1 MSNVIFGDTSILDFG
16 EFLPS
21 PYIEKIE
28 ITDGSNDETNF
39 EISYSLF
46 FLIEEEDFEQSI
58 DDVLSK
64 LKIFL
69 ISYNDANSAKM
80 DRFKNDNNFLID
92 ILRDNI
98 GGHPAERLG
107 IEVLELDVDSARD
120 RLDDGYYIN
129 DLYDS
134 LGRRIAKITVS
145 YTLSERTNVA
155 NDSEFNIAMC
165 TGLLTQDQIKSFSDL
180 TNIFMIK
187 NFSDLSH
194 EKILDDG
201 AIADPYMVAY
211 TEYNN
216 RDTTYPFAPLRT
228 TTGEYHKT
236 DTINKDLIREKVNV
250 LLDSYR
256 LSAENDEDV
265 QNSIDSISYALAV
278 FYENEELIPQ
288 LNLARRTFVDKS
300 NVTPTGR
307 LYSDFT
313 TLLVNLNDQLQ
324 KSPQLKKDLIINN
337 KIIDLRVIPSS
348 DEDRGFGEIEIDD
361 IVPKDLLLVGRDS
374 LRGAVAEE
382 PDNFKNHGFFF
393 INLKNLIDSESNIAS
408 VFNMQKLYS
417 ITPTS
422 QLNNL
427 RKLLYNN
434 FYIKRLEFKK
444 YSGSST
450 TTRGA
455 EAKDD
460 IDPKNKQYKEE
471 QKLTK
476 QIIEY
481 TKDSATKEITNTK
494 KIIPNNGLIKAN
506 IYGNIVQTYISQR
519 NFSLINGDSLDDH
532 SLVCFEF
539 QDVDLGTPYIDWPTS
554 AFHYSIG
561 IEVRDETKQI
571 VEALITKYDDMRQPL
586 KDYVKLAQQICSYN
600 NIDDRFNNFF
610 VKQINLKYQNG
621 LLKPWLTAATIYN
634 LWRYLSTDRFSSI
647 DEARDDARKIVTF
660 ISPETGT
667 LDQLTTF
674 AEDFES
680 FFETSLSNN
689 SNIQNLLEGM
699 ADAITRTYLQ
709 EIEVLLEFGK
719 PLFEAEEAEE
729 AATKEASQARDELDE
744 ASSYMGTG
752 FAEYEW
758 GGQVAPPAS
767 GLLSVI
773 SAKLPASELEII
785 DFGGTIM
792 DWLDS
797 AMPELQSSDGLWI
810 SGVAALTESWY
821 IEQTANG
828 LKSTGRKEPDPLRV
842 GDIRYKVQV
851 RYEGKQFLGAPQYS
865 LMVQRSVAKK

>member
-46 FLIEEEDFEQSI
+46 FLVEEEDFEQSI

-98 GGHPAERLG
+98 GGHPAEKLG

-145 YTLSERTNVA
+145 YILSEKTNVA

-194 EKILDDG
+194 EKILDNG

-361 IVPKDLLLVGRDS
+361 IIPKELLLVGRDA
-374 LRGAVAEE
+374 LDE
-382 PDNFKNHGFFF
+382 DLYNFKNHGFFF
-393 INLKNLIDSESNIAS
+393 INLKKLIDNESNIAS

-444 YSGSST
+444 YT
-450 TTRGA
+450 PHKET
-455 EAKDD
+455 EKKKDRD
-460 IDPKNKQYKEE
+460 MFTE
-471 QKLTK
+471 

-494 KIIPNNGLIKAN
+494 KIIPNNGLITAN

-539 QDVDLGTPYIDWPTS
+539 QDIDKATQKGTNIYEYT
-554 AFHYSIG
+554 FGYSIS

-571 VEALITKYDDMRQPL
+571 VEALITKYEDIRQPL
-586 KDYVKLAQQICSYN
+586 KDYVKLAKQICSYN

-621 LLKPWLTAATIYN
+621 LLKPWLAAATTYN

-647 DEARDDARKIVTF
+647 GDARADARRIVTF

-689 SNIQNLLEGM
+689 SDIQNLLEGM
-699 ADAITRTYLQ
+699 DDAITRSYGQ

-719 PLFEAEEAEE
+719 PLFEGEDEEST
-729 AATKEASQARDELDE
+729 TKKEDPQTRDEMDE
-744 ASSYMGTG
+744 ASSFKETNRVK
-752 FAEYEW
+752 YEW
-758 GGQVAPPAS
+758 KGMLQAS
-767 GLLSVI
+767 DRTEFWSKVT
-773 SAKLPASELEII
+773 SKMNPDNELDII

-792 DWLDS
+792 DWIDKNYRKV
-797 AMPELQSSDGLWI
+797 GL
-810 SGVAALTESWY
+810 GTETQTEMWY
-821 IEQTANG
+821 IKQTVNG
-828 LKSTGRKEPDPLRV
+828 PTSTGRKKPDPLRV
-842 GDIRYKVQV
+842 GDIKYTVQI
-851 RYEGKQFLGAPQYS
+851 RYEGDTFLGRSKFS
-865 LMVQRSVAKK
+865 LLVIRGVAK

>member
-69 ISYNDANSAKM
+69 ISYNDANSATM
-80 DRFKNDNNFLID
+80 DRFKNDNGFLID

-98 GGHPAERLG
+98 DGYLAEELG
-107 IEVLELDVDSARD
+107 IEILHIGANLAITMLNNGS
-120 RLDDGYYIN
+120 YIN

-145 YTLSERTNVA
+145 YTLSKKADVV

-165 TGLLTQDQIKSFSDL
+165 TGLLDQNQIKSFSDL

-194 EKILDDG
+194 EKILDNG
-201 AIADPYMVAY
+201 AITDPHMAAY
-211 TEYNN
+211 TEHDN
-216 RDTTYPFAPLRT
+216 RDTTYPFVPLRT

-361 IVPKDLLLVGRDS
+361 IVPKELLLVGRDA
-374 LRGAVAEE
+374 LDE
-382 PDNFKNHGFFF
+382 DLYNYKNHGFFF
-393 INLKNLIDSESNIAS
+393 INLKNLIDNESNIAS

-427 RKLLYNN
+427 HKLLYNN

-444 YSGSST
+444 YS
-450 TTRGA
+450 
-455 EAKDD
+455 
-460 IDPKNKQYKEE
+460 EE
-471 QKLTK
+471 DKYTEQT
-476 QIIEY
+476 IEY
-481 TKDSATKEITNTK
+481 TKDSATNEITNTK
-494 KIIPNNGLIKAN
+494 KIIPNNGLITAN

-539 QDVDLGTPYIDWPTS
+539 QDIDKATQKGTNIYEYT
-554 AFHYSIG
+554 FGYSID
-561 IEVRDETKQI
+561 IRVQDETKKI
-571 VEALITKYDDMRQPL
+571 VDALITKYDDIRQPL
-586 KDYVKLAQQICSYN
+586 KDYVKLAKQICSYN

-621 LLKPWLTAATIYN
+621 LLKPWLAAATIYN

-660 ISPETGT
+660 ISPKAGT

-674 AEDFES
+674 ADDFELFYES
-680 FFETSLSNN
+680 SLSNN
-689 SNIQNLLEGM
+689 SDIQNLLEGM
-699 ADAITRTYLQ
+699 TDAITRTYLQ

-719 PLFEAEEAEE
+719 PLFEEEAEE
-729 AATKEASQARDELDE
+729 AATKETSETSQTRGEMAE
-744 ASSYMGTG
+744 ASSFKETNRVKYGWKGSFGNSEGT
-752 FAEYEW
+752 ALMSK
-758 GGQVAPPAS
+758 VTSKMNPDN
-767 GLLSVI
+767 
-773 SAKLPASELEII
+773 ELDII
-785 DFGGTIM
+785 DFGGTIT
-792 DWLDS
+792 D
-797 AMPELQSSDGLWI
+797 WI
-810 SGVAALTESWY
+810 SKKSSEIIVAAAAAQASGHSYAGPVKQTEMWY
-821 IEQTANG
+821 MKQTATG
-828 LKSTGRKEPDPLRV
+828 LQSTGRKKPDPLRV
-842 GDIRYKVQV
+842 NDTKYTVQV
-851 RYEGKQFLGAPQYS
+851 QYVGSPSKFS
-865 LMVQRSVAKK
+865 LLVIRGVAK

>member
-98 GGHPAERLG
+98 GGYLAEKLG
-107 IEVLELDVDSARD
+107 IKVLELDTDSTIEM
-120 RLDDGYYIN
+120 LNDGHYIN

-145 YTLSERTNVA
+145 YILSEKTNVA

-216 RDTTYPFAPLRT
+216 RDTTYPFVPLRT

-361 IVPKDLLLVGRDS
+361 IVPKELLLVGRDA
-374 LRGAVAEE
+374 LDE
-382 PDNFKNHGFFF
+382 DLYNYKNHGFFF
-393 INLKNLIDSESNIAS
+393 INLKNLIDNESNIAS

-427 RKLLYNN
+427 HKLLYNN

-444 YSGSST
+444 YS
-450 TTRGA
+450 
-455 EAKDD
+455 
-460 IDPKNKQYKEE
+460 EE
-471 QKLTK
+471 DKYTEQT
-476 QIIEY
+476 IEY
-481 TKDSATKEITNTK
+481 TKDSATNEITNTK
-494 KIIPNNGLIKAN
+494 KIIPNNGLITAN

-539 QDVDLGTPYIDWPTS
+539 QDIDKNSEGYHTIRS
-554 AFHYSIG
+554 NIEQVFYYSID
-561 IEVRDETKQI
+561 IRVQDETKKI
-571 VEALITKYDDMRQPL
+571 VDALITKYDDIRQPL
-586 KDYVKLAQQICSYN
+586 KDYVKLAKQICSYN

-621 LLKPWLTAATIYN
+621 LLKPWLAAATIYN

-660 ISPETGT
+660 ISPKAGT

-674 AEDFES
+674 ADDFELFYES
-680 FFETSLSNN
+680 SLSNN
-689 SNIQNLLEGM
+689 SDIQNLLEGM
-699 ADAITRTYLQ
+699 TDAITRTYLQ

-719 PLFEAEEAEE
+719 PLFEEEAEE
-729 AATKEASQARDELDE
+729 AATKETSETSQTRGEMAE
-744 ASSYMGTG
+744 ASSFKETNRVKYGWKGSFGNSEGT
-752 FAEYEW
+752 ALMSK
-758 GGQVAPPAS
+758 VTSKMNPDN
-767 GLLSVI
+767 
-773 SAKLPASELEII
+773 ELDII
-785 DFGGTIM
+785 DFGGTIT
-792 DWLDS
+792 D
-797 AMPELQSSDGLWI
+797 WI
-810 SGVAALTESWY
+810 SKKSSEIIVAAAAAQASGHSYAGPVKQTEMWY
-821 IEQTANG
+821 MKQTATG
-828 LKSTGRKEPDPLRV
+828 LQSTGRKKPDPLRV
-842 GDIRYKVQV
+842 NDTKYTVQV
-851 RYEGKQFLGAPQYS
+851 QYVGSPSKFS
-865 LMVQRSVAKK
+865 LLVIRGVAK